1 MRILLMAMPDTVDFL
16 DNATRIPNLALVS
29 LAGNLP
35 DHEVKV
41 MDLVAYRPHIRKA
54 VEEILASFR
63 PQLVGLSAM
72 TFQFDTLLKVAGVV
86 RRFDPRLKIV
96 AGGYHPSLMA
106 QELTATGPLPFDFI
120 VRGEGEA
127 TLRELAAELESP
139 QPDFSKI
146 AGLSYYRGDG
156 NSWEHN
162 PERDLLDLDQIL
174 PPRRE
179 VRLAE
184 DFFFLDRSMDVAETS
199 RGCPFNCKFCCV
211 NRMYNNTFRRF
222 PLSRIINDL
231 QAIRQR
237 GTQSVFFADDN
248 ITYDTEH
255 FREVCQAI
263 VQHGLNDL
271 TYMTQVSAVGIAQNP
286 ELVAEM
292 DRANFRFVFV
302 GFESMEPSALKE
314 MKKPTSPAINRQ
326 AAALLR
332 QHRIGIVAGGIVGYP
347 NDDRESVKKQVRQ
360 LLSLKPDALYLQI
373 LTPYPKTALRQE
385 LLESGL
391 IVNLNDY
398 KSYNGFVCNI
408 RTKHLGCKE
417 LQHLK
422 GRLAFWGACNP
433 ALLACNYF
441 LRNHFRFQLKIMLK
455 SIGLYLRYLL
465 VSKEDPRRL
474 EI

>member
-1 MRILLMAMPDTVDFL
+1 MRILLMAMPDTVDFV
-16 DNATRIPNLALVS
+16 DYMTRIPNLALVS

-41 MDLVAYRPHIRKA
+41 MDLVAYRPHIRQA

-72 TFQFDTLLKVAGVV
+72 TFQFDTMLKVAAVV
-86 RRFDPRLKIV
+86 RRFDPRLKIAV
-96 AGGYHPSLMA
+96 GGYHPSLMA
-106 QELTATGPLPFDFI
+106 QELTAGGPLPFDFM

-127 TLRELAAELESP
+127 TLPELVGELESA

-146 AGLSYYRGDG
+146 AGLSYYRGDS

-162 PERDLLDLDQIL
+162 PERGLLDLDQIL

-179 VRLAE
+179 ARLAE
-184 DFFFLDRSMDVAETS
+184 DFFYLDMSMDVAETS
-199 RGCPFNCKFCCV
+199 RGCPFKCKFCCV
-211 NRMYNNTFRRF
+211 NRMYDNHFRRF
-222 PLSRIINDL
+222 PLSRIIKDL

-237 GTQSVFFADDN
+237 GTQAVFFADDN
-248 ITYDTEH
+248 ITYDTDH

-271 TYMTQVSAVGIAQNP
+271 TYMTQVSAAGIAQHP
-286 ELVAEM
+286 ELVADM

-302 GFESMEPSALKE
+302 GFESMEPAALKE

-332 QHRIGIVAGGIVGYP
+332 QHRMGIIAGGIVGYP

-385 LLESGL
+385 LLEAGL
-391 IVNLNDY
+391 IVNLHDY
-398 KSYNGFVCNI
+398 RTYNGFLSNI

-417 LQHLK
+417 LERLK
-422 GRLAFWGACNP
+422 GILVIRGMCNP
-433 ALLACNYF
+433 PLLAGNYF
-441 LRNHFRFQLKIMLK
+441 LRNHFRFGLKLML
-455 SIGLYLRYLL
+455 GDLGRYLRYLL
-465 VSKEDPRRL
+465 VSKADPRRL

>member
-1 MRILLMAMPDTVDFL
+1 MRILLMAMPDTVDFI
-16 DNATRIPNLALVS
+16 DNVTCIPNLALVS

-41 MDLVAYRPHIRKA
+41 MDLVACRPHIRKA

-86 RRFDPRLKIV
+86 RRFDPALKIV
-96 AGGYHPSLMA
+96 AGGYHASLMG
-106 QELTATGPLPFDFI
+106 QELTAAGPLPFDFM

-127 TLRELAAELESP
+127 TLRELAAALESP
-139 QPDFSKI
+139 HPDFSKI
-146 AGLSYYRGDG
+146 AGLSYCRGDG

-162 PERDLLDLDQIL
+162 PERDLLDLEQIL

-184 DFFFLDRSMDVAETS
+184 DFFFIGMSMDVAETS

-211 NRMYNNTFRRF
+211 NRMYRNHFRRF
-222 PLSRIINDL
+222 PISRIINDL

-248 ITYDTEH
+248 ITYDVEH
-255 FREVCQAI
+255 FSEVCRAI
-263 VQHGLNDL
+263 VQHGLHDL

-302 GFESMEPSALKE
+302 GFESMDPSALKE

-332 QHRIGIVAGGIVGYP
+332 QHRMGIIAGGIVGYP
-347 NDDRESVKKQVRQ
+347 DDDRESVKKQVRQ
-360 LLSLKPDALYLQI
+360 LLSLKPDLLYLQI

-385 LLESGL
+385 LLEAGL
-391 IVNLNDY
+391 IVNLHDY
-398 KSYNGFVCNI
+398 RAYNGFVCNI
-408 RTKHLGCKE
+408 RTKHLSRKE

-422 GRLAFWGACNP
+422 GNLAFWWQCNP
-433 ALLACNYF
+433 ALLASNYF
-441 LRNHFRFQLKIMLK
+441 LSNHFRFFLKVVLK
-455 SIGLYLRYLL
+455 NLGLYLRYHL